1 MSLEPEPTH
10 AGFTSLGTLGHEI
23 VFHANSLERAEY
35 AAELL
40 LAADSLCGGA
50 WSLFGDSIVVM
61 AEDPPDDPAELARH
75 RRFMER
81 QQGSAGG
88 LHFAIIVAA
97 RASHQRK
104 HQYALFKMRLSYL
117 LCSVHVIDL
126 DPSHWWPGRA
136 VTHYASHHV
145 AAASAIQ
152 SAYSAIEEIGLEI
165 RASADNP
172 SKVHG
177 RWNPK
182 VLDDLRHRLRR
193 SRIDL
198 SESIIWHKRD
208 TPTLVERRFP
218 PESIKKAAW
227 AGGKIRDVE
236 MQIEDAILYASRLRS
251 KVTAHRLP
259 RIAASL
265 THYDV
270 TNVQHVA
277 RRLILESLGCWRR
290 IRET

>member
-1 MSLEPEPTH
+1 
-10 AGFTSLGTLGHEI
+10 

-40 LAADSLCGGA
+40 LAADSLCGGV

-61 AEDPPDDPAELARH
+61 PEDQPDDPEELERH

-81 QQGSAGG
+81 KQGSAGG

-104 HQYALFKMRLSYL
+104 YQYALFKMRLSYL
-117 LCSVHVIDL
+117 LCSVHFIDL

-136 VTHYASHHV
+136 VSDHASHHV
-145 AAASAIQ
+145 AAAYAIQ

-172 SKVHG
+172 SKVDR
-177 RWNPK
+177 RWNPR
-182 VLDDLRHRLRR
+182 VLDDLQRRLRR

-198 SESIIWHKRD
+198 SESVIWHKRD
-208 TPTLVERRFP
+208 TPTAVERRLP
-218 PESIKKAAW
+218 PESIKKASW

-236 MQIEDAILYASRLRS
+236 MRIEDAILYASRLRS
-251 KVTAHRLP
+251 KVAAHRLP

-270 TNVQHVA
+270 TNVQHLS
-277 RRLILESLGCWRR
+277 RRLILESLGCWLD
-290 IRET
+290 